1 MLFFLTRIGAFLRWL
16 LCLAVGALMAGIV
29 ILVAWQVVARYAL
42 DVPTFESAEVTR
54 LTFIWLTFLG
64 SALLIS
70 RQELIAID
78 ILHGALGARARHIV
92 AVVNDVL
99 TAATLAVIGRDGVQ
113 LIALLGPKTAPATG
127 ISYRWFYLSLLTF
140 CCLGIFFIVERLAL
154 GERLEQKD
162 ALAILATAEET
173 LK

>member
-1 MLFFLTRIGAFLRWL
+1 M
-16 LCLAVGALMAGIV
+16 
-29 ILVAWQVVARYAL
+29 
-42 DVPTFESAEVTR
+42 
-54 LTFIWLTFLG
+54 
-64 SALLIS
+64 IS

-127 ISYRWFYLSLLTF
+127 IIYRWFYLSLLTF

-162 ALAILATAEET
+162 VLATLATAEET